1 MPHNPSWRHG
11 QHKTALSQVLPD
23 LKTNS
28 SSCRVQSLTE
38 DPFLSPRRAF
48 PGALCLSPAQWM
60 LPLYPPSW
68 QMPAL
73 QNKDDISAVVLGLRK
88 GIIPGSSGQDAAHKG
103 GCATPLFV
111 LRQGGPWRPWPRAN
125 TRPVCGETCAHSR
138 GSTPAK
144 SPASWH
150 TCVSFLPSPPH
161 YARAHKEPAAPGPG
175 ARRAG
180 PARATGNQD
189 QPPLLL
195 PFQNRGVV
203 LSLRRIMSLSPG
215 THWTAHPPKMQSG

>member
-1 MPHNPSWRHG
+1 MPHNPSWRCG
-11 QHKTALSQVLPD
+11 QHKPALSLVLPD

-38 DPFLSPRRAF
+38 AHFLSPRRAF
-48 PGALCLSPAQWM
+48 PGALCRSPAAWM
-60 LPLYPPSW
+60 LSLYPPSW

-73 QNKDDISAVVLGLRK
+73 QNKDDISAVALGLRK
-88 GIIPGSSGQDAAHKG
+88 GIIPGSSGQDAAHER

-111 LRQGGPWRPWPRAN
+111 PRQGGPWRPRPRPN
-125 TRPVCGETCAHSR
+125 TGAVCGETRAHSR
-138 GSTPAK
+138 ATVPSE
-144 SPASWH
+144 SPAWWH
-150 TCVSFLPSPPH
+150 TCGGFLLPSPPH
-161 YARAHKEPAAPGPG
+161 YAPVSAQRASCAGAA
-175 ARRAG
+175 
-180 PARATGNQD
+180 GNQE

-195 PFQNRGVV
+195 PFQNRGFV